1 MSKIRILLA
10 DDHAVLRAGLVV
22 LLNSNSDMEV
32 VGEAGDGLEA
42 IRRVQEL
49 HPDVV
54 VMDIS
59 MPGMNGLEAIRQIG
73 KKEPQIKSLVL
84 TMHESEDFLFQALQ
98 AGASGYILKR
108 GANTDLIH
116 AIRAAHRG
124 EAFLYPA
131 AVKLLVEDYLSK
143 VKGGQERESYD
154 GLTERQREILVQV
167 AEGYSNQEI
176 AERLIISVKTVEKHK
191 AEIMDRLNIRNRA
204 GLVHY
209 ALRQGLL
216 TAES

>member
-1 MSKIRILLA
+1 MAKIRILLA

-22 LLNSNSDMEV
+22 LLNSNSDMDV
-32 VGEAGDGLEA
+32 VGEASDGLEA
-42 IRRVQEL
+42 IRKTHEL

-59 MPGMNGLEAIRQIG
+59 MPGLNGLEAIRQIS
-73 KKEPQIKSLVL
+73 KEAPQIKSLVL

-108 GANTDLIH
+108 GAHTDLIE
-116 AIRAAHRG
+116 AIRAAYRG

-131 AVKLLVEDYLSK
+131 AVKLLVEDYLDR
-143 VKGGQERESYD
+143 VKGGQEKETYD
-154 GLTERQREILVQV
+154 GLTERQRQILVEV
-167 AEGYSNQEI
+167 AEGYANQEI
-176 AERLIISVKTVEKHK
+176 AERLMISVKTVEKHK
-191 AEIMDRLNIRNRA
+191 AEIMGRLNIHNRA

>member
-108 GANTDLIH
+108 GAHTDLIH